1 MVKIFVGNLSADTT
15 SDELRSL
22 FSQYGKIA
30 ECSILKNFGFVHM
43 DSKSEAEEAIRKLHQ
58 YQLNG
63 QSMNVE
69 LSHGKAKGSAKLHV
83 GNIACSNQ
91 ELRAKFEEFGV
102 VLECDIVKNYAFVH
116 MERME
121 DAMEAVNQIDNTAF
135 KVDWSAKMAT
145 GANATPL
152 GKLHPSIGAKRGF
165 EAGPGAG
172 NGLIPSPAPPAS
184 FSPIQGFQPA
194 IPPSTYPQT
203 TQYNAAGGFSPQP
216 PQPSAVQDFS
226 QKKQKKKSRWS
237 SETPDQKTVIPGMPT
252 VIPPGLTRDQERAY
266 IVQLQIEDLT
276 RKLRTGDLGIPVNPE
291 DRSPSPEPIYNSE
304 GKRLNTREYRTRK
317 KIEEERHSLITEMV
331 GLNPDFKPPADYK
344 PPATRVN
351 DKVMIPQDEYP
362 EINFVG
368 LLIGP
373 RGNTLKNIE
382 KECCAKIMIRGK
394 GSVKEGKVG
403 RKDGQMLPGED
414 EPLHALVTANTMENV
429 KKAVEQIR
437 NILKQGIETPED
449 QNDLRKM
456 QLRELA
462 RLNGTLREDDNRI
475 LRPWQNTEPR
485 SITNTTLCTKCGG
498 AGHISSDCKYT
509 SSFAAQRAPGAE
521 PPQSAQDKARMDKEY
536 LSLMAELGEA
546 PVPGSGGGHVHGG
559 GPRPLGPHSNQGPPN
574 RPPWMGSGSNENR
587 GYHGM
592 HGGPHNFPPPMPNM
606 GGPPMPPNPN
616 GMPAPWMQPPPPP
629 MGQGPGPHGH
639 PMSMMPPP
647 MGMMPPPPPPPGNQ
661 PPPPPSGPL
670 PPWQQQAPPPPP
682 TSSMATSTP
691 LPWQQNTPTTSSP
704 GTGTLHPWQQPQ
716 QPPASAVQPPPPM
729 GNPSMVPPP
738 PGVQPPLP
746 PGAPPPPP
754 PPPPGSASMM
764 YVPPPPPPPMDPSNF
779 VTMMG
784 IGLPPFGMPP
794 APPPPPPQN

>member
-1 MVKIFVGNLSADTT
+1 
-15 SDELRSL
+15 
-22 FSQYGKIA
+22 
-30 ECSILKNFGFVHM
+30 
-43 DSKSEAEEAIRKLHQ
+43 
-58 YQLNG
+58 
-63 QSMNVE
+63 
-69 LSHGKAKGSAKLHV
+69 
-83 GNIACSNQ
+83 
-91 ELRAKFEEFGV
+91 
-102 VLECDIVKNYAFVH
+102 
-116 MERME
+116 
-121 DAMEAVNQIDNTAF
+121 
-135 KVDWSAKMAT
+135 MAT

-172 NGLIPSPAPPAS
+172 MMAPP
-184 FSPIQGFQPA
+184 
-194 IPPSTYPQT
+194 IPPLPYPPPPTFQ
-203 TQYNAAGGFSPQP
+203 QQQQP
-216 PQPSAVQDFS
+216 PPPPVPFPQFTMPTPGAFPPLPPPQQGAGALPQSGGGDFG
-226 QKKQKKKSRWS
+226 QKRSRKRSRWND
-237 SETPDQKTVIPGMPT
+237 ETPDQKTVIPGMPT
-252 VIPPGLTRDQERAY
+252 VIPPGLSREQERAY

-276 RKLRTGDLGIPVNPE
+276 RKLRTGDLGIPPNPE

-317 KIEEERHSLITEMV
+317 KLEEERHLMIQEMV
-331 GLNPDFKPPADYK
+331 ALNPEFKPPADYK
-344 PPATRVN
+344 PPATRVS

-382 KECCAKIMIRGK
+382 KECTAKIMIRGK

-475 LRPWQNTEPR
+475 LRPWQSSEPR
-485 SITNTTLCTKCGG
+485 SITNATVCTKCGG
-498 AGHISSDCKYT
+498 AGHISSDCKFT
-509 SSFAAQRAPGAE
+509 SSFAPRQGD
-521 PPQSAQDKARMDKEY
+521 PQSAQDKARMDKEY

-546 PVPGSGGGHVHGG
+546 PVPSSTGGGSNNHHQGRGSGPGN
-559 GPRPLGPHSNQGPPN
+559 NQGQQN
-574 RPPWMGSGSNENR
+574 RPPWMNSGHSENR
-587 GYHGM
+587 PYQGM
-592 HGGPHNFPPPMPNM
+592 HGGGHSGHGGHHGFPPPMSNMHPNN
-606 GGPPMPPNPN
+606 GPPP
-616 GMPAPWMQPPPPP
+616 PWMQPPPPP
-629 MGQGPGPHGH
+629 MNQGHGPHGH
-639 PMSMMPPP
+639 HHMGLLPPP
-647 MGMMPPPPPPPGNQ
+647 MGMLPPPPPPPSSQ
-661 PPPPPSGPL
+661 PPPPPSAPL
-670 PPWQQQAPPPPP
+670 LPWQQQQAPPPPP

-691 LPWQQNTPTTSSP
+691 LPWQQNTITTSSP
-704 GTGTLHPWQQPQ
+704 GSGTLPPWQQQ
-716 QPPASAVQPPPPM
+716 QQQQQQGSTAGSSAQPPPPM

-746 PGAPPPPP
+746 PGAPPLPTSSWLCWHDVRTPPL
-754 PPPPGSASMM
+754 
-764 YVPPPPPPPMDPSNF
+764 PPMDPSNF

-784 IGLPPFGMPP
+784 MGVPGMPPFGMP
-794 APPPPPPQN
+794 APPPPPPQS

>member
-1 MVKIFVGNLSADTT
+1 
-15 SDELRSL
+15 
-22 FSQYGKIA
+22 
-30 ECSILKNFGFVHM
+30 
-43 DSKSEAEEAIRKLHQ
+43 
-58 YQLNG
+58 
-63 QSMNVE
+63 
-69 LSHGKAKGSAKLHV
+69 
-83 GNIACSNQ
+83 
-91 ELRAKFEEFGV
+91 
-102 VLECDIVKNYAFVH
+102 
-116 MERME
+116 
-121 DAMEAVNQIDNTAF
+121 
-135 KVDWSAKMAT
+135 MAT

-165 EAGPGAG
+165 DSGPGAG
-172 NGLIPSPAPPAS
+172 LMAPPGPAVS
-184 FSPIQGFQPA
+184 FPLQNLQQPQLSN
-194 IPPSTYPQT
+194 P
-203 TQYNAAGGFSPQP
+203 GFSQFPGAVSSALSNP
-216 PQPSAVQDFS
+216 VGVGLPSQAEIGDFG
-226 QKKQKKKSRWS
+226 QKKRKRSRWS
-237 SETPDQKTVIPGMPT
+237 SETPDQKTIIPGMPT

-317 KIEEERHSLITEMV
+317 KLEEERHSLITEMV
-331 GLNPDFKPPADYK
+331 GLNPEFKPPADYK
-344 PPATRVN
+344 PPATRVS

-475 LRPWQNTEPR
+475 LRPWQSTEPR
-485 SITNTTLCTKCGG
+485 SITNTTVCTKCGG
-498 AGHISSDCKYT
+498 AGHISSDCKFT
-509 SSFAAQRAPGAE
+509 SSFAQRPGE

-546 PVPGSGGGHVHGG
+546 PIPASSGGHSNPPPS
-559 GPRPLGPHSNQGPPN
+559 GPRPAGPNNNQPPPN
-574 RPPWMGSGSNENR
+574 RPPWMNSGPTDNR
-587 GYHGM
+587 NFHGM
-592 HGGPHNFPPPMPNM
+592 HQGPGGPHNFPPPMPNM
-606 GGPPMPPNPN
+606 GGPHMPPNPN
-616 GMPAPWMQPPPPP
+616 GMPPPWMQPPPPP
-629 MGQGPGPHGH
+629 MSQGPAPPGH
-639 PMSMMPPP
+639 PMGELFPSLVWW
-647 MGMMPPPPPPPGNQ
+647 GMMPPPPPPPNNQ

-691 LPWQQNTPTTSSP
+691 LPWQQNTTTTSTP
-704 GTGTLHPWQQPQ
+704 ATGNLPPWQQPQ
-716 QPPASAVQPPPPM
+716 
-729 GNPSMVPPP
+729 
-738 PGVQPPLP
+738 
-746 PGAPPPPP
+746 
-754 PPPPGSASMM
+754 M
-764 YVPPPPPPPMDPSNF
+764 YAPPPPPPPMDPNF

-784 IGLPPFGMPP
+784 IPGMPPYGMPP
-794 APPPPPPQN
+794 APPPPPPQS

>member
-1 MVKIFVGNLSADTT
+1 MVKIFIGNLASDTT
-15 SDELRSL
+15 TDDLRSL

-30 ECSILKNFGFVHM
+30 ECDIVKNFGFVHM
-43 DSKSEAEEAIRKLHQ
+43 DDKAEAEEAISNLHH
-58 YQLNG
+58 YELNG
-63 QSMNVE
+63 QPMNVE
-69 LSHGKAKGSAKLHV
+69 LSRGKSRGSTKLHV
-83 GNIACSNQ
+83 GNIACTNQ
-91 ELRAKFEEFGV
+91 ELRAKFEEFGT
-102 VLECDIVKNYAFVH
+102 VLECDIVKDYAFVH

-121 DAMEAVNQIDNTAF
+121 DAMEVINKLDNTAF
-135 KVDWSAKMAT
+135 K
-145 GANATPL
+145 
-152 GKLHPSIGAKRGF
+152 
-165 EAGPGAG
+165 
-172 NGLIPSPAPPAS
+172 
-184 FSPIQGFQPA
+184 
-194 IPPSTYPQT
+194 
-203 TQYNAAGGFSPQP
+203 
-216 PQPSAVQDFS
+216 DFG
-226 QKKQKKKSRWS
+226 QKKSRKRSRWS

-317 KIEEERHSLITEMV
+317 KLEEERHSLITEMV
-331 GLNPDFKPPADYK
+331 GLNPEFKPPADYK

-475 LRPWQNTEPR
+475 LRPWQNSEPR

-509 SSFAAQRAPGAE
+509 SSFAAHRATGGE

-546 PVPGSGGGHVHGG
+546 PVPSSGGSHSSSHGGG
-559 GPRPLGPHSNQGPPN
+559 GPRSSGPGSNQQLHN
-574 RPPWMGSGSNENR
+574 RPPWMNSSPSENR
-587 GYHGM
+587 NFHSMHSGHGS
-592 HGGPHNFPPPMPNM
+592 HGGPHSYPPPMPNM

-616 GMPAPWMQPPPPP
+616 GLPPPWMQPPPPP

-639 PMSMMPPP
+639 HMGLLPPP
-647 MGMMPPPPPPPGNQ
+647 MGMMPPPPPPPSNQ

-682 TSSMATSTP
+682 TSSMATSA

-704 GTGTLHPWQQPQ
+704 GTSTLPPWQQPQ
-716 QPPASAVQPPPPM
+716 QPATSGAQPPPPM
-729 GNPSMVPPP
+729 GTPSMVPPP

-754 PPPPGSASMM
+754 PPPPGSTGMM

-784 IGLPPFGMPP
+784 MGVPGMPPFGMPP

>member
-1 MVKIFVGNLSADTT
+1 
-15 SDELRSL
+15 
-22 FSQYGKIA
+22 
-30 ECSILKNFGFVHM
+30 
-43 DSKSEAEEAIRKLHQ
+43 
-58 YQLNG
+58 
-63 QSMNVE
+63 
-69 LSHGKAKGSAKLHV
+69 
-83 GNIACSNQ
+83 
-91 ELRAKFEEFGV
+91 
-102 VLECDIVKNYAFVH
+102 
-116 MERME
+116 
-121 DAMEAVNQIDNTAF
+121 
-135 KVDWSAKMAT
+135 MAT

-165 EAGPGAG
+165 DAGPGAG
-172 NGLIPSPAPPAS
+172 NGLMPTPGPPAS
-184 FSPIQGFQPA
+184 FPALQVFQPPMPTA
-194 IPPSTYPQT
+194 AFPQFSP
-203 TQYNAAGGFSPQP
+203 AAGFAAPLPQ
-216 PQPSAVQDFS
+216 QQLPSVVSGPDFGS
-226 QKKQKKKSRWS
+226 KKQRKKSRWS

-475 LRPWQNTEPR
+475 LRPWQNAEPR

-509 SSFAAQRAPGAE
+509 SSFAAHRATGGE

-546 PVPGSGGGHVHGG
+546 PVPSSGGGHSGNQGG
-559 GPRPLGPHSNQGPPN
+559 APRSSGPNSNQPPPVSPD
-574 RPPWMGSGSNENR
+574 RTAPPWMSSGPTENR
-587 GYHGM
+587 NYHSM
-592 HGGPHNFPPPMPNM
+592 HGGPGGHGGPHSFPPPMPNM

-616 GMPAPWMQPPPPP
+616 GLPPPWM
-629 MGQGPGPHGH
+629 H
-639 PMSMMPPP
+639 
-647 MGMMPPPPPPPGNQ
+647 NQ

-691 LPWQQNTPTTSSP
+691 LPWQQNTTTTSSP
-704 GTGTLHPWQQPQ
+704 GTGTLPPWQQPQ
-716 QPPASAVQPPPPM
+716 QTAASGAQPPPPM
-729 GNPSMVPPP
+729 GTPSMVPPP

-746 PGAPPPPP
+746 PRSSTG
-754 PPPPGSASMM
+754 MM
-764 YVPPPPPPPMDPSNF
+764 YAPPPPPPPMDPSNF

-784 IGLPPFGMPP
+784 MGVPGMPPFGMPP